1 MDSPWLRALAGNFT
15 AARWRTTGVAAWE
28 RTRGGCLERIF
39 RIRRH
44 FSRKNEICVSTTIYI
59 YIYYSCRRDK
69 YVVI

>member
-28 RTRGGCLERIF
+28 RTRGDCLERIF

-44 FSRKNEICVSTTIYI
+44 FSRKNEREFVFLQLYIYI
-59 YIYYSCRRDK
+59 YILFVSKR
-69 YVVI
+69 